1 MWICVRAFS
10 PESVYNGAVG
20 RHFVFPAPF
29 QTGQFTTYVPAA
41 VLAEISSPLDGVDFG
56 LLRSAVSRGY
66 IEALRP

>member
-1 MWICVRAFS
+1 MDMCKSILAPSQSITERS
-10 PESVYNGAVG
+10 G